1 MCMKAA
7 SLFAGIGGFCAGFN
21 EHGFETV
28 WANDNDRVAC
38 SIYRHNFPGVRL
50 IEKDVTD
57 LNVKKDELVPVDVLH
72 AGFPCQSFSQA
83 GPRTGFDDDRGK
95 LFFQI
100 LRIVKQFKDEK
111 PKVLVLENA
120 PYLKVGDG
128 GRWFMEVTQRI
139 QKAGYW
145 FRGSNA
151 VELDLYDV
159 SDRPQQR
166 RRLFL
171 IAFSR
176 DHFRSGR
183 ITVPTSIENG
193 KAKDMT
199 RFVDFSG
206 EQADR
211 YYLDEQNRYFE
222 MIQKEYKDTAGDKYL
237 YQLRKYLVRQKELN
251 MCPTL
256 TANMGGG
263 GHNVPFVWDKKGL
276 RKLTE
281 VECMKLQG
289 FPRWFKF
296 PEDVALGQLY
306 MKIGNSVAPPVA
318 KVVAKAVGD
327 RIRREEEL

>member
-1 MCMKAA
+1 MRMKAA

-21 EHGFETV
+21 KHGFETV

-38 SIYRHNFPGVRL
+38 SIYRHNFPGVRV

-57 LNVKKDELVPVDVLH
+57 LNVKKDELEPVDVLH

-83 GPRTGFDDDRGK
+83 GPKTGFDDDRGQ

-100 LRIVKQFKDEK
+100 LRIVKQFENQK

-120 PYLKVGDG
+120 PYLKIGDG
-128 GRWFMEVTQRI
+128 GRWFMEITERL

-193 KAKDMT
+193 KTKEMT

-206 EQADR
+206 EQEDR

-222 MIQKEYKDTAGDKYL
+222 MIKKEYKDTRGDKYI
-237 YQLRKYLVRQKELN
+237 YQLRKYLVRQKNLN
-251 MCPTL
+251 FCPTL
-256 TANMGGG
+256 TANMGMG

-281 VECMKLQG
+281 AECLKLQG
-289 FPRWFKF
+289 FPDWFSF
-296 PEDVALGQLY
+296 PEGVSAPQQY

-318 KVVAKAVGD
+318 DVVAKAVRH
-327 RIRREEEL
+327 RITERKE